1 MMQVSKRIAA
11 AVLLSTGC
19 AWSAV
24 AQEPAPAASCK
35 VVHADMV
42 ELRSTVGC
50 KPEHATCFLGE
61 VVGNH
66 GLLGT
71 TYFKSDAGAAG
82 PSTSPG
88 FISYSGVFEYITPQ
102 GTIVTRETGVVNQTQ
117 GQADSGAVTAYQA
130 ITERHRRARGDDR
143 PLLRQRLQPGRSG
156 RDQSHGAGVQGVIFP
171 RLCGCP
177 VVRWPERAL
186 DCRATDNHAIP

>member
-19 AWSAV
+19 AWSAA
-24 AQEPAPAASCK
+24 AQEQGSGPECK
-35 VVHADMV
+35 LVHAEMI

-88 FISYSGVFEYITPQ
+88 FISYSGVFEYITPR
-102 GTIVTRETGVVNQTQ
+102 GTFITRETGVVNQTL
-117 GQADSGAVTAYQA
+117 GQPDSGAVTAYQA
-130 ITERHRRARGDDR
+130 ITSATGELEGSTGHFFVSGFSRD
-143 PLLRQRLQPGRSG
+143 GR
-156 RDQSHGAGVQGVIFP
+156 VVTKVIGEV
-171 RLCGCP
+171 CKG
-177 VVRWPERAL
+177 
-186 DCRATDNHAIP
+186 

>member
-24 AQEPAPAASCK
+24 AQEPASAAACK

-42 ELRSTVGC
+42 ELRATVGC

-102 GTIVTRETGVVNQTQ
+102 GTIVTRETGVVNQTT
-117 GQADSGAVTAYQA
+117 GQADSGAVTAYQS
-130 ITERHRRARGDDR
+130 ITSATGELEGTTGHFFVSGFSRD
-143 PLLRQRLQPGRSG
+143 GR
-156 RDQSHGAGVQGVIFP
+156 
-171 RLCGCP
+171 
-177 VVRWPERAL
+177 VVTKVTGQV
-186 DCRATDNHAIP
+186 CKG